1 MQQLAKI
8 LLLTDF
14 SEVSENATWYALKI
28 AGITQATVN
37 ILHVVNTPVDWNVI
51 SIEKEKLYP
60 ETRAEISDAKIKL
73 NSITRRFEDKGII
86 THPLLVYNLGAENI
100 AEYIKFDEIDLIVM
114 GSHGSK
120 GIMDFSLG
128 SNTQKIIRSV
138 SKPILIVKNAPGRD
152 EIGKMVFASTF
163 GEKQKNAFK
172 KVLGLS
178 ALLSAPLDLLY
189 VNTPYNFKETQE
201 TDMLFSQ
208 FCEGEQK
215 DLCRTNIINANNEI
229 RGIKYF
235 MEKEEIDIF
244 SIATGS
250 KSGLAQFFIPSL
262 TETLINHMEVPVLSI
277 HQKDK

>member
-1 MQQLAKI
+1 MQKIAKI

-28 AGITQATVN
+28 AEITKAAVN
-37 ILHVVNTPVDWNVI
+37 ILHVVNTPVDWNTI

-60 ETRAEISDAKIKL
+60 ETREEISDVKIKL
-73 NSITRRFEDKGII
+73 NTIARRFEDKGII

-114 GSHGSK
+114 GSHGTK

-128 SNTQKIIRSV
+128 SNTQKIIRNV
-138 SKPILIVKNAPGRD
+138 SKPILVVKNAAGRED
-152 EIGKMVFASTF
+152 IGKIVFASSF

-172 KVLGLS
+172 NVLGLS
-178 ALLSAPLDLLY
+178 ELISAQLNLLY
-189 VNTPYNFKETQE
+189 VNTPYSFKETQE
-201 TDMLFSQ
+201 IDMLFSN
-208 FCEGEQK
+208 FCEDEGK
-215 DLCRTNIINANNEI
+215 NSCKKHTINANNEI

-235 MEKEEIDIF
+235 TEKKEVDIF
-244 SIATGS
+244 SIATGT

-262 TETLINHMEVPVLSI
+262 TETLINHLEVPVLSI
-277 HQKDK
+277 HQNDN